1 MTTGWHCG
9 EQLKYVDFT
18 NYEQLIY
25 TFFDSLSSRFYF
37 TQTADKLEKPDTDS
51 FMKLHLI
58 CLLLDSCFYH
68 AFAIETNWYKI

>member
-1 MTTGWHCG
+1 MC
-9 EQLKYVDFT
+9 VDWLLYDLAIVIVL
-18 NYEQLIY
+18 NKVGVGL
-25 TFFDSLSSRFYF
+25 DSSRFYF